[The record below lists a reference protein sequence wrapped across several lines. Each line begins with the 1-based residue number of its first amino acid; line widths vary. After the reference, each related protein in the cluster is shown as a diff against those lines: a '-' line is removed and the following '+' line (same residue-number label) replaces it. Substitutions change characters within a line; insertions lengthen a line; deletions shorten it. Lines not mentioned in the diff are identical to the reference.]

1 MGSFSKRD
9 REAMRRVQRICA
21 MCLKPLGDD
30 FEAHA
35 LIPGAHNNPHG
46 GILLCHECH
55 EKTLSY
61 RKGWRGLTDYY
72 GSLDIDD
79 ED

>member
-9 REAMRRVQRICA
+9 REDMRRVQHICA
-21 MCLKPLGDD
+21 MCYKPLEDD

-35 LIPGAHNNPHG
+35 IIPGMHNNPHG
-46 GILLCHECH
+46 GMLLCPECH
-55 EKTLSY
+55 RKTLSY
-61 RKGWRGLTDYY
+61 GKGWRGLTDYY
-72 GSLDIDD
+72 GRLDFDD